1 MRKGGRK
8 ETGNEV
14 GAVAMAPF
22 SKGRVKRT
30 RTNQRI
36 PMGWGRRRERAA
48 DPLYRKEREGESAW
62 KDRGEWHGKRRE
74 GGKGKVAHF
83 SGSNDRAHFAK
94 SVEISEVCRL
104 PSLSLL
110 PSPSLRQLVARP
122 LHPLFH
128 AAGRHDRARLSMPF
142 SLSACLPV
150 LPATVT
156 LELVHGGKLRWA

>member
-1 MRKGGRK
+1 M
-8 ETGNEV
+8 
-14 GAVAMAPF
+14 AMAPF

-36 PMGWGRRRERAA
+36 PMGWGRRRERERAA
-48 DPLYRKEREGESAW
+48 DPLYRKGRERVLGKIEGNGMEREEKGE
-62 KDRGEWHGKRRE
+62 R
-74 GGKGKVAHF
+74 KGKVAHF